1 MPGFLTRG
9 LVSRL
14 IRRALRG
21 GNTPRT
27 RCCVPQAYGSSD
39 PAAPAVPRAT
49 FAAHPSL
56 RVGWRQYGEVL
67 GVGITS
73 SRCGVGMGRTLLPG
87 TCADL
92 LPAIANRPAQT
103 PLSPVSFPRK
113 RESLFAG
120 VTPSAVAEA
129 TSPTEIPA
137 CAGMTRWSNAI
148 RNPPP
153 VDGQSLG
160 MLLVA
165 EGLAHVWGGGKRSWC

>member
-1 MPGFLTRG
+1 MEEG
-9 LVSRL
+9 LGAGISFG
-14 IRRALRG
+14 I
-21 GNTPRT
+21 GNR
-27 RCCVPQAYGSSD
+27 
-39 PAAPAVPRAT
+39 
-49 FAAHPSL
+49 SL
-56 RVGWRQYGEVL
+56 Q
-67 GVGITS
+67 
-73 SRCGVGMGRTLLPG
+73 P
-87 TCADL
+87 
-92 LPAIANRPAQT
+92 PP
-103 PLSPVSFPRK
+103 PPVSFPRK

-120 VTPSAVAEA
+120 VTPNAVAEA